1 MKTLD
6 IKCFEVDGIHY
17 EHPFYNASVYVRP
30 MIQLLEPDVRLVP
43 MCVSNNRPKA
53 GLMDSEVD
61 EEWLK
66 ECWKS

>member
-1 MKTLD
+1 METLN

-30 MIQLLEPDVRLVP
+30 MFQLFEVDARLAP
-43 MCVSNNRPKA
+43 MHVSNNRPKA
-53 GLMDSEVD
+53 GLMDSEID

-66 ECWKS
+66 EYWEL